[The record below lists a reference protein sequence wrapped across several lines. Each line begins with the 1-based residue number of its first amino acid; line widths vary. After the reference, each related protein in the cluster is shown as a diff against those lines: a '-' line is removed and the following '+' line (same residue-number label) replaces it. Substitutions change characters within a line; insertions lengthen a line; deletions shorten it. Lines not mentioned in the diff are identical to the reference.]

1 MSLLR
6 LAMKPCT
13 LFNKK
18 QVSDGQGGFHTTWEA
33 GATFEAA
40 VAVDT
45 SIQARVAESQGVR
58 NIYTVTVD
66 RSLRLDFHDVFR
78 NDLTGQFY
86 RVTSKDD
93 RETPV
98 TSTMNMRQVNAEDW
112 DFV

>member
-1 MSLLR
+1 MSLLQY
-6 LAMKPCT
+6 AMKPCT

-18 QVSDGQGGFHTTWEA
+18 QISDGQGGFKTNWEA
-33 GATFEAA
+33 GAKFNAA
-40 VAVDT
+40 ITVDT
-45 SIQARVAESQGVR
+45 SITARIAESQGVK

-78 NDLTGQFY
+78 NDATGQFY

-93 RETPV
+93 RKTPV
-98 TSTMNMRQVNAEDW
+98 SSTLNMRQVNAEDW